1 MDHCRR
7 FQHNMSRKWNH
18 QRSLARSLM
27 HRHVVPLS
35 TKSDTQTHT
44 HIYSENKLMQHLR
57 HIHTH
62 TISHDVPL
70 NTFCMFLTHSCVWIK
85 PWSGHGAGEGE
96 VKRKREDVTGCEIW
110 KWNWFF
116 FLLFCFFDVNENTP
130 EFNPLE
136 CSPQGNTGWRRR
148 TEEFH
153 KRTKCFPKDRIL
165 LRLLRLL
172 SFTPLTVAPFQ
183 TYPTLPP
190 LRLSLPF
197 FLNFPWLGRNDCGK
211 GCSPTAFPSRKS
223 RNK

>member
-96 VKRKREDVTGCEIW
+96 VETKA
-110 KWNWFF
+110 
-116 FLLFCFFDVNENTP
+116 
-130 EFNPLE
+130 
-136 CSPQGNTGWRRR
+136 WRRDR
-148 TEEFH
+148 MWDLKVKLIFFSSVLFFGRKWEYPRIQPPGMFPPGQHRLKEENRGVSQENEVFSKGQDPPPPPPPPLLH
-153 KRTKCFPKDRIL
+153 TFNCGSVPNVSHSSSSAALTPIFFKFSMTGKKRLRQ
-165 LRLLRLL
+165 RLLTD
-172 SFTPLTVAPFQ
+172 SFPVSEKQ
-183 TYPTLPP
+183 
-190 LRLSLPF
+190 
-197 FLNFPWLGRNDCGK
+197 K
-211 GCSPTAFPSRKS
+211 
-223 RNK
+223 

>member
-1 MDHCRR
+1 
-7 FQHNMSRKWNH
+7 
-18 QRSLARSLM
+18 M

-96 VKRKREDVTGCEIW
+96 VETKAWRRDRMWDLKVKLIFFSSVLFFGRKWEYPRIQPPGMFPPGQHRLKEENRGVSQENEVFSKGQDPPPPPPPPLLHTFNCGSVPNVSHSSSSAALTPL
-110 KWNWFF
+110 FF
-116 FLLFCFFDVNENTP
+116 F
-130 EFNPLE
+130 
-136 CSPQGNTGWRRR
+136 
-148 TEEFH
+148 
-153 KRTKCFPKDRIL
+153 
-165 LRLLRLL
+165 
-172 SFTPLTVAPFQ
+172 
-183 TYPTLPP
+183 
-190 LRLSLPF
+190 
-197 FLNFPWLGRNDCGK
+197 NFPWLGRNDCGK
-211 GCSPTAFPSRKS
+211 GCPPTAFPSRKS